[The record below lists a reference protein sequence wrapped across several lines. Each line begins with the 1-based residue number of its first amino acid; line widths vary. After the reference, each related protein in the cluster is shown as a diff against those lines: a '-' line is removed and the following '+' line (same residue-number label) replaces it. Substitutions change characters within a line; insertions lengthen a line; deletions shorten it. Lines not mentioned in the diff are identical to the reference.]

1 MQQES
6 KFEYLSGNVERVT
19 YHNQENGFAVLRVK
33 VKGHKDLVSVIGTVP
48 SITPGE
54 DITTKGYWRNDVQY
68 GLGFRAE
75 FIQTIPPT
83 TIEGIEKYLG
93 SGLIKGIGPHFAKK
107 LVAAFNTDI
116 FDVIES
122 TPIKLKEINGIGDKR
137 IDKITKNWQEQ
148 KIIREIMVF
157 LQSNGVG
164 TTRATRIYK
173 TKDILLL
180 KSCSKNVYYETTSL
194 TTLNNGTV

>member
-75 FIQTIPPT
+75 FIQSIPP
-83 TIEGIEKYLG
+83 
-93 SGLIKGIGPHFAKK
+93 
-107 LVAAFNTDI
+107 
-116 FDVIES
+116 

-148 KIIREIMVF
+148 KIVREIMVF

-173 TKDILLL
+173 TKNILLL